1 MKHLRHSLK
10 NVILV
15 IMAASSVFAAFTS
28 INGQNNSPVQKMW
41 DDEAMARLEVPL
53 SHSTFS
59 PRHISAEY
67 YYQIP
72 TRPIFRSYR
81 VYAPGKEPTG
91 YFESLLQREPEQI
104 QIEASEVRNDG
115 DWIKFGEI
123 VFQAPISYDCC
134 VVKSE
139 DVRSPD
145 WYERTGAPV
154 AGDGTLP
161 YVTYVIRL
169 RGKVELGTF
178 SCAFCHTRVMM
189 DGSVIRG
196 AQGNLPFDRIWAYW
210 MRKRETAA
218 TMLPAHVSLFGRPW
232 QADPAAPY
240 RSLTLD
246 DYAKLHEAIP
256 PGVLARQRS
265 SVFDPIQVP
274 DLIGVQNRRYL
285 DRAGLQLHR
294 SIVDLMRYG
303 ALNQGGDDLASFGG
317 FIPSGK
323 DNAELPPPASQTRYS
338 DDHLYALA
346 RYLYALTP
354 PPNPY
359 KPSALTEQGQR
370 IFERERCG
378 ACHTPPLY
386 TNNRLLPVRGFDVPA
401 QHRSLYDIATGG
413 IDTDPVL
420 TLNTRRGTGYYK
432 VPSLLGVWYRGPFQH
447 SGRVQTL
454 EDWFDARRLQDDYQ
468 PTGFRGVDGRP
479 VSVRGHEFGLRLTAL
494 EKRALIAFL
503 KTL

>member
-1 MKHLRHSLK
+1 
-10 NVILV
+10 
-15 IMAASSVFAAFTS
+15 
-28 INGQNNSPVQKMW
+28 MW
-41 DDEAMARLEVPL
+41 NDNEMARLEVPL
-53 SHSTFS
+53 SHATFS
-59 PRHISAEY
+59 PKHVSAEY

-72 TRPIFRSYR
+72 IRPIFRSYA
-81 VYAPGKEPTG
+81 VYAPGREPAG
-91 YFESLLQREPEQI
+91 YFESLQQKDPEQI
-104 QIEASEVRNDG
+104 RIEASEVRND
-115 DWIKFGEI
+115 DWMKFGEV
-123 VFQAPISYDCC
+123 VFQAPTSYDCC
-134 VVKSE
+134 VVKLE
-139 DVRSPD
+139 DVRSED
-145 WYERTGAPV
+145 WYQRTGAPV

-161 YVTYVIRL
+161 YVTYVIRQ

-178 SCAFCHTRVMM
+178 SCGFCHTRVMT
-189 DGSVIRG
+189 DGTVIRG

-218 TMLPAHVSLFGRPW
+218 NMLPAHLGLFAKPW
-232 QADPAAPY
+232 QADAAAPY

-246 DYAKLHEAIP
+246 DYAALHEVIP
-256 PGVLARQRS
+256 PGVIARHRS
-265 SVFDPIQVP
+265 SVLDPVQVP

-285 DRAGLQLHR
+285 DRSGLQTHR

-323 DNAELPPPASQTRYS
+323 NNAELPSAISQRRYS

-354 PPNPY
+354 PPNPN
-359 KPSALTEQGQR
+359 KSGPLTDQGRR
-370 IFERERCG
+370 IFEREACG

-386 TNNRLLPVRGFDVPA
+386 TNNRLLPVRGYDVPA
-401 QHRSLYDIATGG
+401 ADRARYDIAPRV

-420 TLNTRRGTGYYK
+420 TLDTRRGTGYYK

-454 EDWFDARRLQDDYQ
+454 EDWFDVRRLSGDYH
-468 PTGFRGVDGRP
+468 PTGFRGLDDKP
-479 VSVRGHEFGLRLTAL
+479 VPVPGHEFGVRLG
-494 EKRALIAFL
+494 EEDKRALIAFL